1 MSDVGAEVKINVLL
15 NYKVMSDYDYS
26 TENEIYSEYP
36 NEDSLYYHDDG
47 QNSLTTNEIN
57 EVVSAFEENSPFI
70 GMDDFDTGMKH
81 SYWDGMNYEHSPD
94 SSSLASSNADL
105 YESHELSFTGK
116 YSKAEIE
123 RLQREVDSA
132 EYEVK
137 CRDNDVRNW
146 ESKVSLNDTK
156 EGHANGNY
164 DHAVRRLNQAKAE
177 YNDAVS
183 RRNSAK
189 SKLSNAL

>member
-1 MSDVGAEVKINVLL
+1 
-15 NYKVMSDYDYS
+15 MSDYDYS
-26 TENEIYSEYP
+26 TENDALSEYP
-36 NEDSLYYHDDG
+36 NEDTLYYHDVG

-57 EVVSAFEENSPFI
+57 EALSAFEENGPFI
-70 GMDDFDTGMKH
+70 GMDDFDTGMEH
-81 SYWDGMNYEHSPD
+81 SYWESMDYEHSSD
-94 SSSLASSNADL
+94 SSSIASSNADL
-105 YESHELSFTGK
+105 YESQELSFTGK
-116 YSKAEIE
+116 YSKAEID
-123 RLQREVDSA
+123 RLQSEVDRA

>member
-1 MSDVGAEVKINVLL
+1 
-15 NYKVMSDYDYS
+15 MSDYDYS

-47 QNSLTTNEIN
+47 QNSLITNENN
-57 EVVSAFEENSPFI
+57 EAVSAFEENGPFI
-70 GMDDFDTGMKH
+70 GMDDFNTGMEH
-81 SYWDGMNYEHSPD
+81 SYWDGMNYEHSSD

-123 RLQREVDSA
+123 RLQSEVDRTK
-132 EYEVK
+132 YEMK
-137 CRDNDVRNW
+137 CRENDVRNW

-164 DHAVRRLNQAKAE
+164 DHAVRKLNEAKADF
-177 YNDAVS
+177 NNAAS
-183 RRNSAK
+183 RHNSAK